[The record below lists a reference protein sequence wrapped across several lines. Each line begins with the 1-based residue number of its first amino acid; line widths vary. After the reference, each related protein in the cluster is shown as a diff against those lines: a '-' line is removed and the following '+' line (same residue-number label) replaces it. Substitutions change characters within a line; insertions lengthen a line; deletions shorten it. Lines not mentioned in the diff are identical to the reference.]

1 MIDSLA
7 GELGLYAGTFVVC
20 FVAGL
25 VPLVNAEIYLIGVT
39 TMVVTSPAPLP
50 MVVLLAALG
59 QMVAKVLLYYGALGA
74 LELPGGRHRERLARA
89 RVRMQAWQEKP
100 KWILFASALL
110 GLPPFYLVSL
120 AAGALRIGI
129 RTFCVLG
136 LIGRILRFA
145 VIVAI
150 PWL

>member
-1 MIDSLA
+1 VIDSLA
-7 GELGLYAGTFVVC
+7 GELGLYVGTFVVC

-25 VPLVNAEIYLIGVT
+25 VPLVNAELYLIGVT
-39 TMVVTSPAPLP
+39 TMVVSSPSPLP
-50 MVVLLAALG
+50 AVVLLAALG
-59 QMVAKVLLYYGALGA
+59 QMTAKVLLYYVAQGA
-74 LELPGGRHRERLARA
+74 LELPGQRHRERIARA
-89 RVRMQAWQEKP
+89 RVRMAKWQDKP
-100 KWILFASALL
+100 KWVLFVSALL

-136 LIGRILRFA
+136 MIGRIVRFA